1 MFFQTCMI
9 SFSPYRKEYSM
20 KKTIAY
26 GFGTTWGWAHSE
38 PFLQNEDSLYMLQC
52 EFKRLSIVYWQYVDV
67 PASAWPV
74 PFIHTESEVWQDVV
88 PLPAAVDRGE
98 AAPAGLGIPPLMAV
112 ETVARCLETGG
123 S

>member
-1 MFFQTCMI
+1 MLFQTCMI

-20 KKTIAY
+20 KKIIAY

-38 PFLQNEDSLYMLQC
+38 LFLQNI
-52 EFKRLSIVYWQYVDV
+52 EFKRLSIVYRQYVDV

-74 PFIHTESEVWQDVV
+74 PFIHTKSEVWHDVV

-112 ETVARCLETGG
+112 ETVARCLETRG